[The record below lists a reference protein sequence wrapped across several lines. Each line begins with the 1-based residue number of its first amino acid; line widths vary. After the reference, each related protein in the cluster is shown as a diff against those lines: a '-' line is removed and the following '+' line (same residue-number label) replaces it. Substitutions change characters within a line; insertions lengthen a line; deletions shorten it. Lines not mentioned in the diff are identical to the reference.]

1 MQLWL
6 IYALLG
12 AFTAS
17 MTTIFTKIGVSNLS
31 PSLAATIKGIIM
43 AIFLI
48 GVSFMRQDFAVGN
61 ASIFDYK
68 KDLLFLV
75 LTGICG
81 ALSWVFMNMALKYGN
96 VTQVAPIDKMSVV
109 MSVVIA
115 MLLFK
120 ETLSIKGILGV
131 ILIALGGI
139 LVALN

>member
-48 GVSFMRQDFAVGN
+48 GVSFMRQDFTVGN

-68 KDLLFLV
+68 KEQHLLLFLF
-75 LTGICG
+75 
-81 ALSWVFMNMALKYGN
+81 S
-96 VTQVAPIDKMSVV
+96 
-109 MSVVIA
+109 
-115 MLLFK
+115 
-120 ETLSIKGILGV
+120 
-131 ILIALGGI
+131 
-139 LVALN
+139 

>member
-1 MQLWL
+1 MPVWL

-12 AFTAS
+12 AFMAS
-17 MTTIFTKIGVSNLS
+17 MTTIFTKIGVTNLS

-48 GVSFMRQDFAVGN
+48 GVSIMRQDFTVGN
-61 ASIFDYK
+61 SNIFDYK
-68 KDLLFLV
+68 KDLVFLI

-81 ALSWVFMNMALKYGN
+81 ALSWVFMNMALKYGK

-115 MLLFK
+115 MILFK
-120 ETLSIKGILGV
+120 ETMSIKAIFGV
-131 ILIALGGI
+131 ILIAIGGI
-139 LVALN
+139 VVALN